1 MKSTSILLKGIVNY
15 RKEWQFG
22 WLFLRKV
29 MIFSKWRFWRETEG
43 SEEVS
48 DKRNEGKWG
57 QVVILAKIII
67 IIIIII
73 IILIIILIRFLR
85 SLFSKKMRW
94 WWWRWGRYGVS
105 FCRYMGL
112 STNIEHS
119 LPLRLPVPGSN
130 FVQKESEKAF
140 QKNLAVAYLLYC
152 KGRKRFLDAI
162 NDWSDSQS
170 YRFLGKWEKLC
181 FDDMELL
188 FEHL

>member
-85 SLFSKKMRW
+85 SLFSKKLRW

-119 LPLRLPVPGSN
+119 PP
-130 FVQKESEKAF
+130 SEASIQSQDLVLF
-140 QKNLAVAYLLYC
+140 
-152 KGRKRFLDAI
+152 RKRVRRLSKRTWRLHICCIVRGENA
-162 NDWSDSQS
+162 SSM
-170 YRFLGKWEKLC
+170 R
-181 FDDMELL
+181 
-188 FEHL
+188 

>member
-15 RKEWQFG
+15 RKGWQFG

-57 QVVILAKIII
+57 QVVILAE
-67 IIIIII
+67 II
-73 IILIIILIRFLR
+73 IILIIIIIIIRFLW
-85 SLFSKKMRW
+85 SLFSKNMRW

-170 YRFLGKWEKLC
+170 YRFLDKWEKLC
-181 FDDMELL
+181 FDEMELL